1 MTNRLFDDD
10 VPQAPPADVGVE
22 MRVAETLD
30 MPEAPGYGTTG
41 ERSAHVPSFTDADR
55 ILRVWI
61 DDGALVRVQVS
72 PSWAHKLKGRDT
84 LERHFRQAFALAAVD
99 LAIPDEPL
107 EAPPD
112 RAADPL
118 AGLPDDALA
127 ELERIPPLNKRT
139 ISAFT
144 ALFRDLD
151 ARLEAAI
158 ERADAVPQPVGQ
170 RVSAKSKGATV
181 TLDEAGWPFEVAFD
195 RRWLDGADAGAIG
208 ANVLRAAGRARQR
221 YVPPAEADR
230 TELDELTAEQDL
242 LNRAYLAALLPHRA
256 FRATP
261 GSARSA
267 DEVDR

>member
-10 VPQAPPADVGVE
+10 VPQAPPADAGVE
-22 MRVAETLD
+22 MRVAETVEV
-30 MPEAPGYGTTG
+30 PEAPDYGDADELST
-41 ERSAHVPSFTDADR
+41 RVPCFSDADR

-61 DDGALVRVQVS
+61 DAGALVRVQVS
-72 PSWAHKLKGRDT
+72 PSWTHKLKGRDT
-84 LERHFRQAFALAAVD
+84 LERHFRQAFALAAID
-99 LAIPDEPL
+99 LATPDDPL
-107 EAPPD
+107 PALPD
-112 RAADPL
+112 GPADPL

-158 ERADAVPQPVGQ
+158 ERADAVPQPVAQ
-170 RVSAKSKGATV
+170 RVSARSRGATV

-221 YVPPAEADR
+221 YVPPAEVDR
-230 TELDELTAEQDL
+230 AELDELTAEQDL